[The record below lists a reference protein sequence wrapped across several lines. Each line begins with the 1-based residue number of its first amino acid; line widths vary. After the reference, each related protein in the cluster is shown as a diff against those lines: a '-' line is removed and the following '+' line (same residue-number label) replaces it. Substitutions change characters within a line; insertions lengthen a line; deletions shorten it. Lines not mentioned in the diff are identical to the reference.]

1 MTIEELIEKLT
12 RLIKLGK
19 LDPEQPVMIRNTA
32 VSEEAMEAGSDGYA
46 ELSEVLVNGEQ
57 GVSLLIEEEW

>member
-12 RLIKLGK
+12 RLVKLGK

-32 VSEEAMEAGSDGYA
+32 VSDEAMEAGSDGYA
-46 ELSEVLVNGEQ
+46 ELSEVLVVREAAY
-57 GVSLLIEEEW
+57 LLVEEEW